1 MPHSANTKWYQQVHY
16 SFTDKVLLM
25 HSNPFLDGMALGV
38 FMQIVFQ
45 TLFCNTVNSNTF
57 GVALSK
63 SSPQAVESWEDA

>member
-1 MPHSANTKWYQQVHY
+1 MPPSANTKWYQQVHY

-25 HSNPFLDGMALGV
+25 HSDPFLDGLALRY
-38 FMQIVFQ
+38 FHANMFQ
-45 TLFCNTVNSNTF
+45 TLFCNPVNSNTF